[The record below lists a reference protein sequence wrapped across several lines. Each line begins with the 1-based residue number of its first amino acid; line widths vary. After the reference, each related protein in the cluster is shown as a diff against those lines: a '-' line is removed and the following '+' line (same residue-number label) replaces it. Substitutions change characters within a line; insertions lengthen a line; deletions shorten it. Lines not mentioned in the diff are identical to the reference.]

1 MDVDVTE
8 PGPELYLGYGSDD
21 RLARTGTLLA
31 DALPKERVFIRPG
44 RHDWRTWRRLFS
56 EFLDH
61 GPLRERCRDS
71 KS

>member
-1 MDVDVTE
+1 VDVDVTE

-44 RHDWRTWRRLFS
+44 GHDWRTWRRLFS